1 MEGSNLSQ
9 GTSQK
14 LQEDPEQKQKSNFKM
29 PHIYV
34 ILFIFSAIAAVA
46 TYFVPAGEYERIP
59 GPEGRTTI
67 DANSYTTI
75 EQSPVGLIDFLTVI
89 PRGLI
94 DAGEVVFFTFIIG
107 GMFMVLRKTG
117 IIEIAVDNL
126 SRKFANKSLLLI
138 PILTTLFAAVA
149 TLIGT
154 PELCLVYIPVIL
166 PLLIALGYDSIVAAA
181 IALCGTVVGFTA
193 GVLNPINTG
202 LAQQISGLPVFSGL
216 GLRLIIFI
224 VAVGMSVLF
233 IMRYANKVKKN
244 PLNSYVFEDD
254 REKRELYQHA
264 EKVEKRTATTRQKYA
279 SITTLI
285 FFGILV
291 YGVIG
296 HGWFMLEMS
305 GLFIFMGIVVGL
317 IAGLTTT
324 QICEGF
330 NQGFR
335 DVLVGAIIVGVARA
349 VAVVLEDG
357 QIMDTIVHSLGSVV
371 SGFPAVLGA
380 VGMYVIQ
387 LLLNFIIPSGS
398 GQALVTMPI
407 MAPLSD
413 IIGVTRQ
420 TAVLAFQLGDGF
432 AHILY
437 PTSGYFMAALVIAG
451 VPYQK
456 WIKFFMPLF
465 ILLTALSIVM
475 LIIAQTIQWNG

>member
-1 MEGSNLSQ
+1 MGKNE
-9 GTSQK
+9 TFQK
-14 LQEDPEQKQKSNFKM
+14 KGFQL

-34 ILFIFSAIAAVA
+34 ILFLFSAIAAVA
-46 TYFVPAGEYERIP
+46 TYFVPAGTFERIP

-67 DANSYTTI
+67 DPNSYTQVEST
-75 EQSPVGLIDFLTVI
+75 PVGLIDFLTVI

-107 GMFMVLRKTG
+107 GMFMVLRRTG

-126 SRKFANKSLLLI
+126 SRKFANKSVLLI
-138 PILTTLFAAVA
+138 PILITVFAVVA

-154 PELCLVYIPVIL
+154 PELSLVYIPVIL
-166 PLLIALGYDSIVAAA
+166 PLMIALGYDSMVAAA
-181 IALCGTVVGFTA
+181 IALFGTVLGFTA

-202 LAQQISGLPVFSGL
+202 LAQKISGLPVFSGM
-216 GLRLIIFI
+216 GFRLILFVVS
-224 VAVGMSVLF
+224 VAMGVFFL
-233 IMRYANKVKKN
+233 MRYANKVKKD
-244 PLNSYVFEDD
+244 PKNSLVYEDD
-254 REKRELYQHA
+254 REKRAMYQ
-264 EKVEKRTATTRQKYA
+264 KVGNVEKIKATPRQKYA
-279 SITTLI
+279 ALATLV

-296 HGWFMLEMS
+296 HGWFMVEMS
-305 GLFIFMGIVVGL
+305 GLFVIMGIVVGL

-357 QIMDTIVHSLGSVV
+357 QIMDTIVHSLGSFV
-371 SGFPAVLGA
+371 GDLPPVLSA
-380 VGMYVIQ
+380 VGMYVVQ
-387 LLLNFIIPSGS
+387 LTINFIIPSGS

-407 MAPLSD
+407 MAPLAD
-413 IIGVTRQ
+413 IVGVTRQ

-456 WIKFFMPLF
+456 WFKFYIPLF
-465 ILLTALSIVM
+465 GQYVVLSIILLV
-475 LIIAQTIQWNG
+475 IAQSIQWTG

>member
-1 MEGSNLSQ
+1 MAQN
-9 GTSQK
+9 TAK
-14 LQEDPEQKQKSNFKM
+14 PEQKKSKFQM

-34 ILFIFSAIAAVA
+34 ILVLFSAIAAVA
-46 TYFVPAGEYERIP
+46 TYFVPAGQYERVP
-59 GPEGRTTI
+59 GPEGRITI
-67 DANSYTTI
+67 DANSYTSV
-75 EQSPVGLIDFLTVI
+75 EQTPVGITDFLTVI

-107 GMFMVLRKTG
+107 GMFMVLRQTG
-117 IIEIAVDNL
+117 IIEIVVDSL
-126 SRKFANKSLLLI
+126 SRKFANKSILLI
-138 PILTTLFAAVA
+138 PILTTVFATVA

-154 PELCLVYIPVIL
+154 PELSLVYIPVIL

-181 IALCGTVVGFTA
+181 IALCGTVVGFAA

-202 LAQQISGLPVFSGL
+202 LAQKISGIPVFSGL
-216 GLRLIIFI
+216 GFRLIIFI
-224 VAVGMSVLF
+224 LAVALAVLF
-233 IMRYANKVKKN
+233 IMRYANKVKQN
-244 PLNSYVFEDD
+244 PLNSYVYEDD
-254 REKRELYQHA
+254 REKRELYRNA

-279 SITTLI
+279 SIATLV
-285 FFGILV
+285 FFAILV

-296 HGWFMLEMS
+296 HGWFMVEMS

-317 IAGLTTT
+317 IAGLSTVE
-324 QICEGF
+324 IAEGF
-330 NQGFR
+330 NKGFR

-357 QIMDTIVHSLGSVV
+357 QIMDTIVYSLGNVV
-371 SGFPAVLGA
+371 SDLPPILGA
-380 VGMYVIQ
+380 VGMYFIQ
-387 LLLNFIIPSGS
+387 LIINFVIPSGS

-456 WIKFFMPLF
+456 WIKFFLPLF
-465 ILLTALSIVM
+465 VFWAGLSIVM
-475 LIIAQTIQWNG
+475 LIIAQAIQWS

>member
-1 MEGSNLSQ
+1 MEKKESKKKGFQ
-9 GTSQK
+9 
-14 LQEDPEQKQKSNFKM
+14 M

-34 ILFIFSAIAAVA
+34 ILFLFSAIAAVL
-46 TYFVPAGEYERIP
+46 TYFIPAGKFERVP

-67 DANSYTTI
+67 DPNSFTQVDQT
-75 EQSPVGLIDFLTVI
+75 PVGLIDFLTII

-107 GMFMVLRKTG
+107 GMFMVLRHTG

-126 SRKFANKSLLLI
+126 SRKFSNNSILLI
-138 PILTTLFAAVA
+138 PILTTVFAVVA

-154 PELCLVYIPVIL
+154 PELSLVYIPVIM
-166 PLLIALGYDSIVAAA
+166 PLMIALGYDSMVAAA
-181 IALCGTVVGFTA
+181 IALCGTVLGFAA

-202 LAQQISGLPVFSGL
+202 LAQKISGLPVFSGM

-224 VAVGMSVLF
+224 LALSLAVFF
-233 IMRYANKVKKN
+233 IMRYANKVKQD
-244 PLNSYVFEDD
+244 PINSLVYEDD
-254 REKRELYQHA
+254 REKRELYQ
-264 EKVEKRTATTRQKYA
+264 KVETVQKRRANTRQKLA
-279 SITTLI
+279 SIATLV
-285 FFGILV
+285 FFGTLV

-296 HGWFMLEMS
+296 HGWFMVEMS
-305 GLFIFMGIVVGL
+305 GLFIVMGIVVGL
-317 IAGLTTT
+317 IAGLTTM
-324 QICEGF
+324 QICEAF

-357 QIMDTIVHSLGSVV
+357 QIMDTIVHSLGSLV
-371 SGFPAVLGA
+371 GDLPAVLSA
-380 VGMYVIQ
+380 VGMYFVQ
-387 LLLNFIIPSGS
+387 LLINFIIPSGS

-407 MAPLSD
+407 MAPLAD
-413 IIGVTRQ
+413 MIGVTRQ

-456 WIKFFMPLF
+456 WIKFFIPLF
-465 ILLTALSIVM
+465 IMWAGLSIVM
-475 LIIAQTIQWNG
+475 LIIAQSIQWTG

>member
-1 MEGSNLSQ
+1 MAEN
-9 GTSQK
+9 
-14 LQEDPEQKQKSNFKM
+14 EQLKKKGFEL

-34 ILFIFSAIAAVA
+34 ILFLFSAIAAVA
-46 TYFVPAGEYERIP
+46 TYFVPAGTFERIP

-67 DANSYTTI
+67 DPNSYTQVEST
-75 EQSPVGLIDFLTVI
+75 PVGLSDFLTVI

-107 GMFMVLRKTG
+107 GMFMVLRRTG

-126 SRKFANKSLLLI
+126 SRKFANNSVLLI
-138 PILTTLFAAVA
+138 PILTTVFAIVA

-154 PELCLVYIPVIL
+154 PELSLVYIPVIL
-166 PLLIALGYDSIVAAA
+166 PLMIALGYDSMVAAA
-181 IALCGTVVGFTA
+181 IALFGTVIGFTA

-202 LAQQISGLPVFSGL
+202 LAQKISGLPVFSGM
-216 GLRLIIFI
+216 GLRLILFVI
-224 VAVGMSVLF
+224 AVTMGVLF
-233 IMRYANKVKKN
+233 LMRYANKVKNDPKN
-244 PLNSYVFEDD
+244 SLVYEDD
-254 REKRELYQHA
+254 REKREMYQ
-264 EKVEKRTATTRQKYA
+264 KVGNVEKINATPRQKYA
-279 SITTLI
+279 ALATLV

-296 HGWFMLEMS
+296 HGWFMVEMS
-305 GLFIFMGIVVGL
+305 GLFVVMGIVVGL
-317 IAGLTTT
+317 IAGLTTM

-357 QIMDTIVHSLGSVV
+357 QIMDTIVHTLGSLV
-371 SGFPAVLGA
+371 GDLPAVFSA
-380 VGMYVIQ
+380 VGMYVVQ
-387 LLLNFIIPSGS
+387 LMINFIIPSGS

-407 MAPLSD
+407 MAPLAD
-413 IIGVTRQ
+413 MVGVTRQ

-456 WIKFFMPLF
+456 WFKFYMPLF
-465 ILLTALSIVM
+465 GQFVTFSIIL
-475 LIIAQTIQWNG
+475 LIIAQSIQWTG